1 MSRCQRSSRSARRR
15 SVVFA
20 LVAALIALSMILGA
34 CATDPQQAAA
44 QQAKVKLD
52 NELHHAKAD
61 LGLPDSL
68 LLPIERQE
76 QAVASGAGGPQSSYR
91 DAAANYALLYSQL
104 IGIEQTAVQTL
115 QTQTQNDLQAFTTIL
130 TTRRTQGFTET
141 PAYQTRLDQAL
152 KRYAAAKTAGD
163 FAQLDGF
170 VRQQTSALNALW
182 PAWQKLQDFK
192 AMLHA
197 VHLSGASTSLSDLE
211 YSQDLQAFR
220 DASPADRYQRLA
232 GVIDGQI
239 VQLVADQ
246 TEALPYVGATMLAI
260 FQARINDLRA
270 WGETR
275 AASAFQQQHDSD
287 AKDLADAKGLAD
299 YLTLAQLITKQSN
312 ALTLPWFRGQ
322 AREDLRQ
329 LRTQVDTVM
338 AKNPLL
344 AYEYADQYE
353 GAGNMASEF
362 NAAQSVDDYLRADAD
377 VRVMLTNLRALQ
389 DNLHDPTP
397 PSQAHKVDLQLMQT
411 YNVMTGKVIVI
422 SLTEQTARLY
432 ENGALVYWA
441 YITTGRVELPTPP
454 GLHYAM
460 QKLYHTEFKS
470 SEPKNS
476 PLWFAPTPI
485 NYAILFANY
494 GFFLHDAWWRYQ
506 FGPGSNL
513 PHWDPLAF
521 NNGTHG
527 CINFAEDNMT
537 WVYNWT
543 PIGTPVI
550 VY

>member
-1 MSRCQRSSRSARRR
+1 MSRRQPGRASRHWSIA
-15 SVVFA
+15 FA
-20 LVAALIALSMILGA
+20 VIATLVALSMILGA

-44 QQAKVKLD
+44 QQAKAKLD
-52 NELHHAKAD
+52 SELHHARAD
-61 LGLPDSL
+61 LGVPDSL
-68 LLPIERQE
+68 LQPIERQE
-76 QAVASGAGGPQSSYR
+76 QTIAGGAGGSRYSYN

-104 IGIEQTAVQTL
+104 IGIEQTAIQTL
-115 QTQTQNDLQAFTTIL
+115 QTQTQNDLQAFSDIL
-130 TTRRTQGFTET
+130 ITRRTQGFTE
-141 PAYQTRLDQAL
+141 ASDYQARLDQAL

-163 FAQLDGF
+163 FAQLDSF
-170 VRQQTSALNALW
+170 VRQQTGALNALW

-192 AMLHA
+192 ATLHA

-220 DASPADRYQRLA
+220 DASSADRYQRLV

-239 VQLVADQ
+239 LQLVADQ

-260 FQARINDLRA
+260 FQARVNDLRA

-275 AASAFQQQHDSD
+275 AADAFQQQHDGD
-287 AKDLADAKGLAD
+287 AKDLAAAQDLAD

-312 ALTLPWFRGQ
+312 AMTLPWFRGQ

-329 LRTQVDTVM
+329 LRTQVDSVM

-353 GAGNMASEF
+353 GVGNMTSEF
-362 NAAQSVDDYLRADAD
+362 NGARSVDDYLRADAD
-377 VRVMLTNLRALQ
+377 TRVMLTNLRALQ
-389 DNLHDPTP
+389 DNLRDTTA
-397 PSQAHKVDLQLMQT
+397 PSQAHRVDLQLMQT

-432 ENGALVYWA
+432 ENGALVFWA
-441 YITTGRVELPTPP
+441 YVTTGRVELPTPP
-454 GLHYAM
+454 GLHFAM

-476 PLWFAPTPI
+476 PLWYAPTAI

-521 NNGTHG
+521 NDGTHG

-537 WVYNWT
+537 WIYNWT
-543 PIGTPVI
+543 PLGTPVI
-550 VY
+550 IY

>member
-1 MSRCQRSSRSARRR
+1 MSRRQPGRASRHWSIAFI
-15 SVVFA
+15 VIA
-20 LVAALIALSMILGA
+20 TLVALSMILGA

-44 QQAKVKLD
+44 QQAKAKL
-52 NELHHAKAD
+52 
-61 LGLPDSL
+61 DSL
-68 LLPIERQE
+68 LQPIERQE
-76 QAVASGAGGPQSSYR
+76 QAIAGGAGGSRYSYS
-91 DAAANYALLYSQL
+91 DATANYALLYSQL
-104 IGIEQTAVQTL
+104 IGIEQTAIQTL
-115 QTQTQNDLQAFTTIL
+115 QTQTQNDLQAFSDIL
-130 TTRRTQGFTET
+130 ITRRTQGFSE
-141 PAYQTRLDQAL
+141 ASDYQARLDQAL

-163 FAQLDGF
+163 FAQLDSF
-170 VRQQTSALNALW
+170 VRQQTGALNALW

-192 AMLHA
+192 ATLHA

-220 DASPADRYQRLA
+220 DASSTDRYQRLV

-239 VQLVADQ
+239 LQLVADQ

-260 FQARINDLRA
+260 FQARVNDLRA

-275 AASAFQQQHDSD
+275 AADAFQQQHDGD
-287 AKDLADAKGLAD
+287 AKDLAAAQDLAD

-312 ALTLPWFRGQ
+312 AMTLPWFRGQ

-329 LRTQVDTVM
+329 LRTQVDVVM

-353 GAGNMASEF
+353 GVGNMTSEF
-362 NAAQSVDDYLRADAD
+362 NGARSVDDYLRADAD
-377 VRVMLTNLRALQ
+377 TRVMLTNLRALQ
-389 DNLHDPTP
+389 DNLRDTTA
-397 PSQAHKVDLQLMQT
+397 PSQAHRVDLQLMQT

-422 SLTEQTARLY
+422 SLIEQTARLY
-432 ENGALVYWA
+432 ENGALVFWA
-441 YITTGRVELPTPP
+441 YVTTGRVELPTPP
-454 GLHYAM
+454 GLHFAM

-476 PLWFAPTPI
+476 PLWYAPTAI

-521 NNGTHG
+521 NDGTHG
-527 CINFAEDNMT
+527 CVNFAEDNMT
-537 WVYNWT
+537 WIYNWT
-543 PIGTPVI
+543 PLGTPVI
-550 VY
+550 IY